1 MTLWWYAK
9 KCLGVKWLVSI
20 SEINRG
26 WTGCLVV
33 TVSFLSP
40 HGVRNVYVELFWC
53 NGCTCRCWLSFV
65 FVFQGHVEG
74 KPPARPDL
82 APFLRAWTGRWDI
95 LRSEFT
101 ATIHLL
107 SSSGIGV
114 IVRHGCQMSDY
125 VKKKNLFFIQHTREK
140 ASFMHIKCIRLLHK
154 KKTDREVNTRYWTWL
169 QN

>member
-1 MTLWWYAK
+1 M
-9 KCLGVKWLVSI
+9 
-20 SEINRG
+20 
-26 WTGCLVV
+26 
-33 TVSFLSP
+33 
-40 HGVRNVYVELFWC
+40 YVWSYFDG

-125 VKKKNLFFIQHTREK
+125 VKKKNLIFIQHTREK

-154 KKTDREVNTRYWTWL
+154 KKTDREVNTFIPKSNDIWL
-169 QN
+169 MSALMSTRTLLVSFNQYCTLDKDLVSVHFLWNLQYFI

>member
-9 KCLGVKWLVSI
+9 KCLGVKWFSWFLFLKS
-20 SEINRG
+20 
-26 WTGCLVV
+26 TGDGQAVMWWLSVFCLPMG
-33 TVSFLSP
+33 S
-40 HGVRNVYVELFWC
+40 GMYVWSYFDG

-125 VKKKNLFFIQHTREK
+125 VKKKISSLFNIPEK
-140 ASFMHIKCIRLLHK
+140 KPPLCI
-154 KKTDREVNTRYWTWL
+154 
-169 QN
+169 

>member
-1 MTLWWYAK
+1 M
-9 KCLGVKWLVSI
+9 
-20 SEINRG
+20 
-26 WTGCLVV
+26 
-33 TVSFLSP
+33 
-40 HGVRNVYVELFWC
+40 YVWSYFDG

-125 VKKKNLFFIQHTREK
+125 VKKKISSLFNIPDCCTKRKQIEKWTPDIEHDSKTNCTFIPKSNDIWLMSALMSTRTLILVSFYQYCTLDKDLVSVHFLWNLQYFI
-140 ASFMHIKCIRLLHK
+140 
-154 KKTDREVNTRYWTWL
+154 
-169 QN
+169 